1 MVLTS
6 SRLWTRGMTVLS
18 PLEARRGEGFDRGV
32 TSAHQ
37 STFLVFSIF
46 LIWVF
51 HGLSENLGEHFH
63 GLFQKKIGKQLMKN
77 ISKSHH

>member
-37 STFLVFSIF
+37 STLVFSPYFSFGSFMVF
-46 LIWVF
+46 L
-51 HGLSENLGEHFH
+51 
-63 GLFQKKIGKQLMKN
+63 KI
-77 ISKSHH
+77 